1 MLANYYGELTALL
14 TAIFWTITALAFEIA
29 AKKVGT
35 YSLNII
41 RLGVAFILLAG
52 LSYFRRGMLWPVD
65 ANIHAWTWLS
75 LSGIIGFV
83 LGDLF
88 LFNAFAM
95 IGSRIS
101 MLIMTLVPPI
111 TALIGWLLLGETMN
125 LQSLGGMFLVI
136 AGIALTIWSKQNG
149 KEKLTLN
156 YPLKGI
162 FFAFLGAVG
171 QAGGLVLS
179 KFGMRDYDPFAATHI
194 RIIAGFLGF
203 AIVISFL
210 GRWKFVKATFS
221 DKIAMRGI
229 GIGSFFGPFL
239 GVSFSLVAI
248 QHTKAGI
255 AATLMAIVP
264 VLIIPPAI
272 FIFKQKVSWKEVIGA
287 IVSVIGVALFFI

>member
-101 MLIMTLVPPI
+101 MLIMTLVPPV

-156 YPLKGI
+156 YPLRGI

-194 RIIAGFLGF
+194 RIIAGFIGF

-264 VLIIPPAI
+264 ILIIPPAI